1 MIRTFIPVTSIIH
14 TIEYNENK
22 HRFVNQSATE
32 DTTYFANTYLGLG
45 GTNEETRYQSIR
57 NTFGISLLEG
67 FNKYAKM
74 GLAAYATYEYRHFS
88 LPQDTLSAG
97 TTIEGLTPR
106 PDISNPRSH
115 GESLLWVGGEIS
127 KQKGELLTYHVN
139 GKFGL
144 AGAIIGDID
153 VTADIRSRFRL
164 WNDTVHL
171 RA

>member
-1 MIRTFIPVTSIIH
+1 MQRWDCFTPRAPSP
-14 TIEYNENK
+14 
-22 HRFVNQSATE
+22 
-32 DTTYFANTYLGLG
+32 
-45 GTNEETRYQSIR
+45 
-57 NTFGISLLEG
+57 
-67 FNKYAKM
+67 
-74 GLAAYATYEYRHFS
+74 FS

-164 WNDTVHL
+164 WNDTVQL
-171 RA
+171 RAYGFFKNSEPSYFYKKYTSNHFIWDNDFELTSNESQAIQHKTVENQIERRCRKYTKLYLFRQ

>member
-1 MIRTFIPVTSIIH
+1 MKKPDTSLYEILS
-14 TIEYNENK
+14 EYHYSK
-22 HRFVNQSATE
+22 DSISMQRW
-32 DTTYFANTYLGLG
+32 DCGLTPL
-45 GTNEETRYQSIR
+45 TNIA
-57 NTFGISLLEG
+57 I
-67 FNKYAKM
+67 
-74 GLAAYATYEYRHFS
+74 S

-144 AGAIIGDID
+144 AGAIIMVIS
-153 VTADIRSRFRL
+153 TSLPIFAADSRL
-164 WNDTVHL
+164 WNDTVQL
-171 RA
+171 RCLWLFQKHRTFLFL